1 MNEVKKWIIVWLKN
15 KPKLALLLLLLPLAG
30 LYSSV
35 VESYPSGIAYQN
47 CSGCHNDGAYPGYEA
62 FWSNVP
68 SVIERNTAVTVTFSI
83 DKASGDPAI
92 KGGFSAQTNL
102 GTFTANTGNRLE
114 TDTNITHSEPTSPE
128 SDGDVIWSFDFN
140 SGSTSGTATLEGYGN
155 PVNGNGASSGDGPA
169 KQKTVTFDINNSPV
183 LIAGVSSASFVENGS
198 AIEVAPSLSLSDTE
212 NSADEIA
219 SGTVT
224 ITTNY
229 SSDDGDRLNIL
240 SSICTNNDL
249 SCSGSGTR
257 TITISGGSESAAE
270 FENVLEAITF
280 SNTSDTPSTS
290 TRAVQFSVNDQ
301 FSRTITS
308 SRNVAVQVANDA
320 PVITEG
326 AGPSTHTISEDSNPT
341 AFSLTLNATD
351 PDSATLTWSI
361 SVAASNGTASTS
373 GTGLSKAISYVPD
386 TDYTGSDSFTVQ
398 VSDGT
403 ATDTIVV
410 NVNIVA
416 VTDPPV
422 ITEGDSALSKFV
434 SEDSNLIFALNA
446 TDSDSDTLTWSI
458 STAASHGT
466 AYASGTGASKDISY
480 TPNTNYYGSDSFT
493 VQVSDGGATPDT
505 IVVNVSVGA
514 VNDAPVITEGNS
526 ALSQTIS
533 VNNTPTAFGLT
544 LNATDLDS
552 GTLTWSISVAASN
565 GTASTSGT
573 GLSKAISYVPATDYT
588 GSDSFTVQVSDGY
601 LTDTI
606 VINLTINLNDA
617 PVITEGAGPL
627 TQTISVNNTPT
638 AFSLTLN
645 ATDSDSGTLTWSISV
660 AASNG
665 TASVSGTGLSKAIS
679 YTPTTDY
686 KGSDSFTVQVTD
698 GNSTDT
704 IVVNVTISAIEGI
717 ANLVINS
724 TGYLTPYLVVPPTPT
739 LIEASATSV
748 SAAVL
753 EKVDGK
759 LAVVG
764 IETSPATTPKTI
776 TVDSSSS
783 YRPGHHDI
791 VWTASNSSGDLATY
805 TQSLKILPIVS
816 FAPDQQV
823 EEGSVVNVVAMLNG
837 SAASYPV
844 SINFTAS
851 GTADAID
858 HNAVEG
864 SLVITAP
871 NQMISFS
878 FDVMADI
885 LVEGTETVIFTMT
898 SAINAVIG
906 RKTTHTV
913 SIVEDNVMPV
923 VNLQI
928 SQGGNK
934 VSTAYVSNGAVT
946 VNAIVTDANSAQ
958 THSYDWS
965 MTSNSLSPP
974 TDTVSSSWIFT
985 PVAGNY
991 LIDLAATDSGS
1002 PALLNRVS
1010 QVINISGGAVP
1021 TLKDRLGNNL
1031 DSDGDAVL
1039 DIIEGYGDS
1048 DQDGIPDYL
1057 DAQSAG
1063 ATDQHLIPNQTAAL
1077 DNTSWFLV
1085 ETEPGMKIVIGNTAR
1100 ASSNNGALVTDTNI
1114 ASFGSNLGGVP
1125 LNASDSFEHVGGIYD
1140 FEVSGLIPGQSANI
1154 VFPLQSSIPVNAS
1167 FRKFNPAT
1175 GWSNFVVDTNNRL
1188 ASAAGMLGTC
1198 PEPGSIQYV
1207 DGLVAFS
1214 NCLQLT
1220 IQDGGSNDADGVV
1233 NGVIKDPGSISITL
1247 QAPEVAKVQEGS
1259 GRIDFILLIGLFLL
1273 IGSRAWAFNRDI
1285 SR

>member
-83 DKASGDPAI
+83 DKASGDSAI
-92 KGGFSAQTNL
+92 QGGFSAQTNL

-183 LIAGVSSASFVENGS
+183 LIAGVRWASFVENGS
-198 AIEVAPSLSLSDTE
+198 ASVVAPSLSLSDTE

-373 GTGLSKAISYVPD
+373 GTGLSKAISYVP
-386 TDYTGSDSFTVQ
+386 
-398 VSDGT
+398 
-403 ATDTIVV
+403 
-410 NVNIVA
+410 
-416 VTDPPV
+416 
-422 ITEGDSALSKFV
+422 
-434 SEDSNLIFALNA
+434 
-446 TDSDSDTLTWSI
+446 
-458 STAASHGT
+458 
-466 AYASGTGASKDISY
+466 
-480 TPNTNYYGSDSFT
+480 
-493 VQVSDGGATPDT
+493 
-505 IVVNVSVGA
+505 
-514 VNDAPVITEGNS
+514 
-526 ALSQTIS
+526 
-533 VNNTPTAFGLT
+533 
-544 LNATDLDS
+544 
-552 GTLTWSISVAASN
+552 
-565 GTASTSGT
+565 
-573 GLSKAISYVPATDYT
+573 ATDYT

-627 TQTISVNNTPT
+627 TQMISVNNTPT
-638 AFSLTLN
+638 TFSLTLN

-704 IVVNVTISAIEGI
+704 IVVNITISAIEGI

-805 TQSLKILPIVS
+805 TQSLNILPIVS

-823 EEGSVVNVVAMLNG
+823 EEGGVVNVVAMLNG
-837 SAASYPV
+837 SAANYPV

-1114 ASFGSNLGGVP
+1114 ANFGSNLGGVP

-1247 QAPEVAKVQEGS
+1247 QTPEVAKVQEGS